1 MDNESFEG
9 SFDEYCKNKGNNKP
23 YCVVFESDIVQMKK
37 EWDFS
42 FIPTI
47 ELTLR
52 LFGNCPYSI
61 NLPKTLVKLTI
72 EMWHEDGQIIIPQF
86 IYPETGFKEITFSSI
101 QSNDQIEIPIP
112 QTVNSISFLTCCNI
126 ICINELLQ
134 INSLEVTESNKC
146 CVQSKHSQLIMSDN
160 ELFIKNINEFIC
172 FALVIEHYQYDNV
185 KMASITTSNQ
195 AIHIDSKHIDS
206 LSLAFDASDISDTN
220 DIEPTHMDLTEL
232 TLNSL
237 ELTGYENSSFVLPNT
252 LSTLT
257 LSYCKSLWLSTLTG
271 LENELDVSTECCE
284 KCMLNNSLLP
294 SDSPF

>member
-9 SFDEYCKNKGNNKP
+9 SFDEYCQNKGNNKP
-23 YCVVFESDIVQMKK
+23 YCVVFESDTVQMKK

-61 NLPKTLVKLTI
+61 ILPKTLVKLTI
-72 EMWHEDGQIIIPQF
+72 EMWHEDGQVIIPQF
-86 IYPETGFKEITFSSI
+86 TYPETGFKEITFSSI
-101 QSNDQIEIPIP
+101 QSNDQIEVTIP

-126 ICINELLQ
+126 ICINEFLQ

-172 FALVIEHYQYDNV
+172 FALAIDHYQSDNV

-220 DIEPTHMDLTEL
+220 DIESTHMDLTEL

-294 SDSPF
+294 SDSPY